1 LPSNEDLHFVEELLE
16 SLGISSEENP
26 VLKVLGGGVSNL
38 VVHVETQSGESFVV
52 KTSLPR
58 LRVEEDWF
66 ADRER
71 IFREASCLRII
82 AEYVGQEFAPKV
94 LGEDRAHYACLLEC
108 APEGTVTWKKELL
121 EGRVD
126 PAITEKVAFFLS
138 QFHGKTRDVEA
149 VRSNFSDPANFVQL
163 RINPYLVRTSER
175 HPDLKEP
182 LEEIISNLLSKKLC
196 LVHGDFSPKNIL
208 LLPDGRVWIIDC
220 EVAHYGNPAFDVA
233 FCTNHLILKALH
245 LSSSRHLDAARNFW
259 RSYWQDAGWSQQ
271 EEFTV
276 RVLGALMLA
285 RVDGKSPA
293 EYLSEKD
300 RITVRELS
308 RILVSDRVDHFDK
321 LALMVEEKIPS

>member
-1 LPSNEDLHFVEELLE
+1 MPGDDDLHFVEELLG
-16 SLGISSEENP
+16 SLGISSGEKP

-38 VVHVETQSGESFVV
+38 VVKVETQSGESFVV

-71 IFREASCLRII
+71 IFREASCLKVI
-82 AEYVGQEFAPKV
+82 AEYVGQNFAPKV
-94 LGEDRAHYACLLEC
+94 LGEDHAHYACLLEC

-138 QFHGKTRDVEA
+138 QFHGKTRGVE
-149 VRSNFSDPANFVQL
+149 SIKSTFSDPANFIQL

-182 LEEIISNLLSKKLC
+182 LDEIIANLLSKKLC

-233 FCTNHLILKALH
+233 FCANHLILKALH
-245 LSSSRHLDAARNFW
+245 LSSYRHLDEVRNFW
-259 RSYWQDAGWSQQ
+259 RSYWRAAGFSQQ
-271 EEFTV
+271 EQFSV

-300 RITVRELS
+300 RTTVRELS
-308 RILVSDRVDHFDK
+308 RILISDRVDDFKK